1 MKIAPD
7 AKRLKNNL
15 KVPMVSMCL
24 TCGLMNGCA
33 LVYIKVCLEIINSPE
48 ASSNMFFSMTMCF
61 LGIFAAFIN
70 IIAVNM
76 SLKFYNNLDV
86 MPTYQSSILINV
98 MVAGMILIDESKLY
112 TWAELLILYS
122 AGLVVIMGIFVLTKK
137 QNKVIIDND
146 IE

>member
-1 MKIAPD
+1 
-7 AKRLKNNL
+7 
-15 KVPMVSMCL
+15 
-24 TCGLMNGCA
+24 MNGCA

-48 ASSNMFFSMTMCF
+48 ASSNMFFSMAMCL
-61 LGIFAAFIN
+61 LGVTSAWIN
-70 IIAVNM
+70 VIAVNM

-112 TWAELLILYS
+112 TWTELILLYS
-122 AGLVVIMGIFVLTKK
+122 AGLVVISGIYVLTKK